1 MTDESNGASGGDGI
15 ARELEIDLY
24 GCNDERCGRSRA
36 GREAGRRNAQFAG
49 WSIRYGGGCR
59 EIAVAV
65 RAHGGEYGSI
75 CRERD
80 RLVITEAG
88 AQYGERRSSLRVI
101 IIEPYRSIPHAERDA
116 DIRGRDRIR
125 TDKREVSRTA
135 CTNRYK
141 HA

>member
-1 MTDESNGASGGDGI
+1 MTDESNRASGGDGI
-15 ARELEIDLY
+15 ARELEIDVY

-80 RLVITEAG
+80 RFVIAEA
-88 AQYGERRSSLRVI
+88 APREALSIYN
-101 IIEPYRSIPHAERDA
+101 PYAFVAVNAAACVLIPE
-116 DIRGRDRIR
+116 
-125 TDKREVSRTA
+125 
-135 CTNRYK
+135 
-141 HA
+141 